1 MFFPFLREDAFGM
14 RPGAVFLSGAGSCH
28 VVQRGHG
35 MTEQYWH
42 LGVEDFFTGLEPER
56 SAFLS
61 HSRRHALPKFAAVFD
76 QGEPSRSCYYLEKGL
91 VRIYGV
97 SPQGKEPIFFLRRSG
112 EMFGLAEVLE
122 APLRRA
128 GAQTL
133 MASVLHELD
142 RRDLETFLDNNPR
155 AARRVISILGRRLRY
170 LSDQVGG
177 LIASDV
183 GTRLAKLL
191 LCLCANNLTS
201 PSAGATPLVVPLRLT
216 QENMA
221 AMVGSC
227 QQTVCQ
233 FLKKFQEE
241 GVIGVEKKQITI
253 LEPSRLIFLAG
264 A

>member
-1 MFFPFLREDAFGM
+1 MERE
-14 RPGAVFLSGAGSCH
+14 
-28 VVQRGHG
+28 
-35 MTEQYWH
+35 YWQFR
-42 LGVEDFFTGLEPER
+42 VEDFFTGLEQEK
-56 SAFLS
+56 SVFLVR
-61 HSRRHALPKFAAVFD
+61 SRRRALPKLAAVFD

-97 SPQGKEPIFFLRRSG
+97 SSHGKEPIFFMRRAG

-133 MASVLHELD
+133 TASVLYEMD
-142 RRDLETFLDNNPR
+142 RRELELFLDENPR
-155 AARRVISILGRRLRY
+155 VSRKVICILGRRLRY
-170 LSDQVGG
+170 LSDQMGG
-177 LIASDV
+177 LIVSDV

-191 LCLCANNLTS
+191 LCLCAKGFSS
-201 PSAGATPLVVPLRLT
+201 PAALQGPVVVPLKLT
-216 QENMA
+216 QEQMA

-241 GVIGVEKKQITI
+241 GLIQVEMKQITLLDPTSLI
-253 LEPSRLIFLAG
+253 SRAE